1 MPRKR
6 KKVHKSSQVPQYVT
20 IGGVILLIVLVLSF
34 KFNNQPEASSNFSIL
49 PETQLEEALE
59 AGKPTLA
66 FFHSD
71 DCQQCIIMIDTVEQ
85 VFPEFSTSV
94 TLIDINVYDPNNEPL
109 LRRVELQYIPT
120 LVFFDENGKG
130 EPYVG
135 VMTVDELRQHLISI
149 TGAQ

>member
-6 KKVHKSSQVPQYVT
+6 KKVHKSSRVPQYVT
-20 IGGVILLIVLVLSF
+20 IGGVILLIMLVLSF

-130 EPYVG
+130 EPYEG